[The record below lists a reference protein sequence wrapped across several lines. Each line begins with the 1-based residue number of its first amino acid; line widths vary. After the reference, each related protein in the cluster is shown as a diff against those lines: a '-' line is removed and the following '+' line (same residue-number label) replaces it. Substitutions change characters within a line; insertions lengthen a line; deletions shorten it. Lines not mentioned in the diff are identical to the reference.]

1 MYDVLRPWLFRLDPE
16 RAHALGFAAARLAQV
31 GAPGRMRRHY
41 VYEDAVLQQRVA
53 GLDFGNPVGLAAG
66 FDKNGQLLPFWETLG
81 FGFVEVGSVTAHASR
96 GNPRPRTFRLPEDQ
110 AIINRMGLPNQG
122 AARISQRIKRVRKRC
137 HIPIGISLAKTH
149 NAAIVGPEAVA
160 DYCTSFVRLAPMA
173 DYVALNVSCP
183 NTADGKTFEDP
194 ASLDTLLEAIFRE
207 RRGLY
212 SQPPIFLKVSPPPS
226 ARVVFDSQIEEILA
240 VGRAHGVRGYIAT
253 NTAADRDGLKTRPDA
268 VALIGAGGVS
278 GPPLRPRTMRLVRY
292 LYRRLG
298 PQTPIIGVGGVD
310 SAQAAY
316 RMLRAGATL
325 VQFYTSLAYEGP
337 SIVKRIKAGLAACCE
352 RDGLGSIR
360 EAIGADG

>member
-1 MYDVLRPWLFRLDPE
+1 
-16 RAHALGFAAARLAQV
+16 
-31 GAPGRMRRHY
+31 MRRHY

-66 FDKNGQLLPFWETLG
+66 FDKNAQLLPFWETLG

-122 AARISQRIKRVRKRC
+122 AARISRRIKRVRKRC

-160 DYCTSFVRLAPMA
+160 DYCKRFIRLAPMA

-183 NTADGKTFEDP
+183 NTSDGRTFEDP
-194 ASLDTLLEAIFRE
+194 ASLDALLEAIFRE

-212 SQPPIFLKVSPPPS
+212 GQPPIFLKVSPPPS

-240 VGRAHGVRGYIAT
+240 VGRAYGVRGYIAT
-253 NTAADRDGLKTRPDA
+253 NTAADR
-268 VALIGAGGVS
+268 GGC
-278 GPPLRPRTMRLVRY
+278 GLVR
-292 LYRRLG
+292 
-298 PQTPIIGVGGVD
+298 TP
-310 SAQAAY
+310 
-316 RMLRAGATL
+316 LL
-325 VQFYTSLAYEGP
+325 
-337 SIVKRIKAGLAACCE
+337 
-352 RDGLGSIR
+352 
-360 EAIGADG
+360 

>member
-1 MYDVLRPWLFRLDPE
+1 MGLGVCWRTRLPMYDVLRPWLFRLDPE
-16 RAHALGFAAARLAQV
+16 RAHALGFAAARLAQA

-66 FDKNGQLLPFWETLG
+66 FDKNAQLLPFWETLG

-122 AARISQRIKRVRKRC
+122 AARISRRIKRVRKRC
-137 HIPIGISLAKTH
+137 QIPIGISLAKTH

-160 DYCTSFVRLAPMA
+160 DYCESFIRLAPMA

-183 NTADGKTFEDP
+183 NTADGRTFEDP

-207 RRGLY
+207 RRRLY

-240 VGRAHGVRGYIAT
+240 VGRGLWSPWLYRDKYGCGPRWF
-253 NTAADRDGLKTRPDA
+253 ADSPG
-268 VALIGAGGVS
+268 
-278 GPPLRPRTMRLVRY
+278 RPRLD
-292 LYRRLG
+292 RRRRRKW
-298 PQTPIIGVGGVD
+298 
-310 SAQAAY
+310 SAAQAAHHA
-316 RMLRAGATL
+316 AGA
-325 VQFYTSLAYEGP
+325 VSVSPPRPPDSCHRSGW
-337 SIVKRIKAGLAACCE
+337 R
-352 RDGLGSIR
+352 
-360 EAIGADG
+360 